1 MRTAFEPAATA
12 QIQGS
17 WILVDDVL
25 TTGATTDGV
34 AAVLK
39 NLGAERVVVWAVA
52 RAVLEIN
59 RPPTRQA

>member
-1 MRTAFEPAATA
+1 MRAAFEPARAPR
-12 QIQGS
+12 IHGS
-17 WILVDDVL
+17 WIIVDDVL

-52 RAVLEIN
+52 RATLEGDLL
-59 RPPTRQA
+59 PARQA